1 MAKAF
6 LSHSSENKDL
16 VEKIAIQLGR
26 NNCFYDKMT
35 FEAGNLTIEEIF
47 SSINETDIFVLF
59 ISEPALES
67 KWVKK
72 EISQARKNLNNG
84 WIERIFPI
92 IIDKTIKYS
101 DSRIPQWIKKPYNLR
116 VLDNEVL
123 ILKKITQLLREVVF
137 KKNKHIQELETLFV
151 GRNDLTQEFETK
163 IINIDNRKPTCII
176 AYNFFPGMG
185 RRTFL
190 KNALRKTNLIDR
202 LYEPVILPIES
213 KESVE
218 DFIYKLN
225 IINPDYSVTEPDFSE
240 LDIDSKILIAKD
252 LVKNFSDNNEIIFI
266 IDEGSIVLPN
276 TKIVDWFQRLIEFS
290 DFENQITFCLISKFR
305 PDGVK
310 VARSNKLLAFRID
323 ELSKPDTQTLFLQY
337 LRILNIE
344 IPSDDKKFFI
354 DYLVGIPGQ
363 IIFTANLISSSNI
376 IEAKKHID
384 EISDYSDL
392 MAVSIFEL
400 FKDDEL
406 TRQILIAM
414 SKIDIISL
422 DLLYEIFGNNEE
434 VNNSIQKL
442 FNLSVFNFMFSG
454 YEYIK
459 LNSAISDYIT
469 RSRIQLNQ
477 KYSSHFNGLIK
488 KSLSQDLDKQLHTD
502 YSDFLFT
509 LQNMIQNGIK
519 IPKKYF
525 LPSYVLK
532 AIVQKYYDRRYDIA
546 QNLCIKLLENSRKF
560 DAQIIRETRYW
571 LCLAYA
577 RDNKNST
584 IDDKF
589 FEEVSFF
596 KEEHIDNKDY
606 YFLLAFYFR
615 NRGKMDSAEQYYLKV
630 LDLGGDHSKTKRELV
645 NVYLSQGNYP
655 KALDLAREN
664 YERFKTNVFH
674 IHAYFSCLVKKYTVN
689 KHDIEVLKKLMV
701 SVKNN
706 YHNKAEDI
714 YMTMEG
720 EFEFYINHDLKTSVD
735 KLEIALKTS
744 KNKYYPYKS
753 LKEIYVKQDMRA
765 PLQKLNN
772 KYPKDLENDDDL

>member
-16 VEKIAIQLGR
+16 VEKIANQLGR
-26 NNCFYDKMT
+26 NNCFYDNMT

-72 EISQARKNLNNG
+72 EISQARKNLNSG

-163 IINIDNRKPTCII
+163 IINIDNKKPTCII

-202 LYEPVILPIES
+202 LYEPIILPIES

-225 IINPDYSVTEPDFSE
+225 IINPDYSVSEPDFSE

-276 TKIVDWFQRLIEFS
+276 TKIVDWFQKLINFS
-290 DFENQITFCLISKFR
+290 EFENQITFCLISKFR
-305 PDGVK
+305 PDGVLI
-310 VARSNKLLAFRID
+310 ARTKNLLAFRIN

-363 IIFTANLISSSNI
+363 IIFTANLISSSNTL
-376 IEAKKHID
+376 EAKKHID

-400 FKDDEL
+400 FKEDEL

-422 DLLYEIFGNNEE
+422 DILYSIFGNNEE
-434 VNNSIQKL
+434 VNTSIQKL
-442 FNLSVFNFMFSG
+442 YNLSAFSFMFSG

-459 LNSAISDYIT
+459 LNSAIADYIN
-469 RSRIQLNQ
+469 RSRIQLNP
-477 KYSSHFNGLIK
+477 KYNANFNGLIK
-488 KSLSQDLDKQLHTD
+488 KSLTQDLDKQLQTD

-509 LQNMIQNGIK
+509 LQNMIQNGVK

-532 AIVQKYYDRRYDIA
+532 AIVQKYYDRKYDTA
-546 QNLCIKLLENSRKF
+546 QNLCVKLLENSRKF

-571 LCLAYA
+571 LCLSYA
-577 RDNKNST
+577 RDKNNSS

-589 FEEVSFF
+589 FEEVAFF
-596 KEEHIDNKDY
+596 KEQRINNKDY

-615 NRGKMDSAEQYYLKV
+615 NRGKMDSAEEYYLKV
-630 LDLGGDHSKTKRELV
+630 LELGGDHSKTKRELV

-655 KALDLAREN
+655 KALELAKEN
-664 YERFKTNVFH
+664 YEMFKTNVFH
-674 IHAYFSCLVKKYTVN
+674 THAYFTCLVKKYTIN
-689 KHDIEVLKKLMV
+689 KNEIEVLKKLMT
-701 SVKNN
+701 SVKKN

-714 YMTMEG
+714 YLTMEG
-720 EFEFYINHDLKTSVD
+720 EFEFYINHDLQRAVN

-753 LKEIYVKQDMRA
+753 LKEIYVKQDMRT
-765 PLQKLNN
+765 PLQKLND
-772 KYPKDLENDDDL
+772 KYPKDMENEDDL